1 MLPAFLLVLFPI
13 LLLFDSRLGFAA
25 LAIALVLL
33 YNGRMKAARRPLRRW
48 EDP

>member
-1 MLPAFLLVLFPI
+1 MLPAFLLALFPI